1 VNWHEAITRHY
12 RDIWSVAGDLSPLPS
27 GPIHQLPADF
37 AVLRFA
43 PRTGRKMWT
52 YATCGMSQAGDARRI
67 ELHMHSPRDSASIV
81 ELLTITA
88 HYHRTGATLGL
99 SHSVNFGRP
108 WLDESACDHG
118 YVSLPYLDGPL
129 LENLTALGT
138 TAKFY
143 WLIPV
148 TRSEIAFKK
157 AKGVEALER
166 AFEQASFNYLDP
178 ARPSVA

>member
-1 VNWHEAITRHY
+1 
-12 RDIWSVAGDLSPLPS
+12 
-27 GPIHQLPADF
+27 
-37 AVLRFA
+37 
-43 PRTGRKMWT
+43 
-52 YATCGMSQAGDARRI
+52 
-67 ELHMHSPRDSASIV
+67 MHSPRDSASIV

-99 SHSVNFGRP
+99 WHSVNFGRP
-108 WLDESACDHG
+108 WLDRSACEYG
-118 YVSLPYLDGPL
+118 YISLPYLDGPL

-148 TRSEIAFKK
+148 TRSEVEFKK
-157 AKGVEALER
+157 AEGVEALEQ
-166 AFEQASFNYLDP
+166 AFENASFDYLDP